1 MINSIKAYIVLTRPR
16 QWVKNLLILFPPFFG
31 GRLFEPSA
39 LTTLVLS
46 FLSFS
51 LAASGGY
58 IINDIID
65 RDADQH
71 HLTKRNRPIA
81 KGDIPVAIAV
91 TLALGLFI
99 AALMLSSAISRH
111 FEGYI
116 ILYIIITFLY
126 TIFLKHIILVDI
138 FVISFG
144 FLLRV
149 LAGGEAFNIIISGW
163 LFLTVFLVALF
174 LSSGKR
180 LGELIVLSDDASS
193 HRKSLSQYSTSYLE
207 GILWFSASATLVT
220 YALYTLEHKGGL
232 FYTVPLTVFGL
243 LRYIYI
249 VKQGKGDPTEALLMD
264 GQVFWVG
271 IIWMVALAIIIY
283 K

>member
-1 MINSIKAYIVLTRPR
+1 MINSIKGYIVLMRPR

-31 GRLFEPSA
+31 GKLFEPSVI
-39 LTTLVLS
+39 TTLVLS
-46 FLSFS
+46 FVSFS
-51 LAASGGY
+51 LASSGGY
-58 IINDIID
+58 VINDIID
-65 RDADQH
+65 RNADQH

-91 TLALGLFI
+91 TLAVGLYI
-99 AALMLSSAISRH
+99 AAILLSSAISRH

-116 ILYIIITFLY
+116 ILYIVITFLY

-149 LAGGEAFNIIISGW
+149 LAGGEAFNIIITGW
-163 LFLTVFLVALF
+163 LFLTVFLVALL

-180 LGELIVLSDDASS
+180 LGELIILSDDAAH
-193 HRKSLSQYSTSYLE
+193 HRRNLSQYTTSFLE

-264 GQVFWVG
+264 GQILGVG
-271 IIWMVALAIIIY
+271 IIWVVALAIIIY
-283 K
+283 Q